1 MLKQG
6 FLQYLKNHW
15 RDHHPFYHY
24 KKSALDFLLN
34 RNIQPTRK
42 NIKQFSGVAISFTS
56 RLLKAKKIKKYAQ
69 TVYLIID
76 EKKRW

>member
-42 NIKQFSGVAISFTS
+42 TLNNFRVLQLVLQVDCSKQ
-56 RLLKAKKIKKYAQ
+56 KN
-69 TVYLIID
+69 
-76 EKKRW
+76 